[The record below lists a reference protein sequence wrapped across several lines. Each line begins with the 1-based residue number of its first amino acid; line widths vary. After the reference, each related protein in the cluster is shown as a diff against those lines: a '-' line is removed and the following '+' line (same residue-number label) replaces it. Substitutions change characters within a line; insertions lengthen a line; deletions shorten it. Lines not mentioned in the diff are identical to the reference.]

1 MPTIVDVL
9 RSEPKEIRTEWLFEH
24 ERPRFNRNAF
34 FGSRTIYYPGSG
46 DDGQPVKLC
55 ALSHVAHAFVYV
67 DQRICWNTVAELLAD
82 QDRGFLG
89 YKPIHDENVSKIQLR
104 PSEWTQ
110 HIKQEEAKRSS
121 FFQTSFVN
129 PFARFVVLERQ
140 VDGEEHGPWRL
151 AILFI
156 GGDGFA
162 SFDALYCQ
170 EDDVPPPFSY
180 SNSRSRIAGGNYDRF
195 GRSGLLERIACRTG
209 VLPKFLLV
217 ADCSN
222 PWFGLYGHWGRC
234 RTWRIR
240 SPKTPISPKLKYLFL
255 ANGVPNRV
263 KGRHLPKKPSS
274 VRIIL
279 ISSESTYNRNRLK
292 CSTK

>member
-67 DQRICWNTVAELLAD
+67 DQGICWNTLAERLAD
-82 QDRGFLG
+82 QDQGFRG
-89 YKPIHDENVSKIQLR
+89 YKPIHDENVSQNQLR

-110 HIKQEEAKRSS
+110 HIKQVEAKRSNS
-121 FFQTSFVN
+121 FQSSFVN

-140 VDGEEHGPWRL
+140 VDDEDHGPWRL

-170 EDDVPPPFSY
+170 EDEVPPPFL
-180 SNSRSRIAGGNYDRF
+180 IVIQDHGFGGNYDRF
-195 GRSGLLERIACRTG
+195 DCGGLLERIACRTG

-222 PWFGLYGHWGRC
+222 PWSGYEDTGADAEPGGLHGHPRSLFH
-234 RTWRIR
+234 RI
-240 SPKTPISPKLKYLFL
+240 
-255 ANGVPNRV
+255 
-263 KGRHLPKKPSS
+263 
-274 VRIIL
+274 
-279 ISSESTYNRNRLK
+279 
-292 CSTK
+292 